1 MGEGS
6 TCGDLFILSHI
17 YVKQFINNKM
27 KKSEL
32 KQLIREEVRKVL
44 KEAQLNPENQ
54 ELKNKYIDAYLTL
67 TIDPYSFDDA
77 FDGSDDFYYPDMEE
91 IEAHAKKYG
100 YEDTLRTIDKME
112 DVRVARMRNYGEK
125 DPLASKKPGTNV
137 GNLMMRDPLQN
148 LTKKGKMN
156 KLDVDRLKMKIKQN
170 LGIK

>member
-1 MGEGS
+1 
-6 TCGDLFILSHI
+6 
-17 YVKQFINNKM
+17 M

-44 KEAQLNPENQ
+44 KEAQLDPENQ

-67 TIDPYSFDDA
+67 TIDPYSYDDA
-77 FDGSDDFYYPDMEE
+77 FDGSDDFYFPDMEE
-91 IEAHAKKYG
+91 IEAHAKMYG

-112 DVRVARMRNYGEK
+112 DVKVARMRNYGEK
-125 DPLASKKPGTNV
+125 DPLAGKAPDSPV
-137 GNLMMRDPLQN
+137 GNLYMRDPLQN

>member
-1 MGEGS
+1 
-6 TCGDLFILSHI
+6 
-17 YVKQFINNKM
+17 M

-44 KEAQLNPENQ
+44 KEAQLDPKNQ
-54 ELKNKYIDAYLTL
+54 ELKNRYIDAYLTL
-67 TIDPYSFDDA
+67 TIDPYAGESYPYD
-77 FDGSDDFYYPDMEE
+77 SDLPDIED
-91 IEAHAKKYG
+91 IEAHAKEYG
-100 YEDTLRTIDKME
+100 YEDTLNTIEKYE
-112 DVRVARMRNYGEK
+112 AVIAARQKNFGGE